1 MAYAPAATT
10 RSRPG
15 FSLLF
20 VVYLVAG
27 GIIAGTHHYWSNP
40 DSLKRIISAILAT
53 VLWPLILVGVNL
65 HIH

>member
-1 MAYAPAATT
+1 MAYAPART

-20 VVYLVAG
+20 VVYLVIG
-27 GIIAGTHHYWSNP
+27 GIVSATHHYWSNV
-40 DSLKRIISAILAT
+40 DTAKQIISALLAL